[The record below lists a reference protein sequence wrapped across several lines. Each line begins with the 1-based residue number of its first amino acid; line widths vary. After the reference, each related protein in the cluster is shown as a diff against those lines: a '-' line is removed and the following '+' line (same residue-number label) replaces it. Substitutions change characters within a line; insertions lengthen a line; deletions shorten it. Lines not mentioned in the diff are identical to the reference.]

1 MSSRWLVSASDIYHS
16 SSTLFVSSRD
26 FNSDQNI
33 QYEKL
38 TVIHKYPI
46 LLCLLEK
53 VILIIDY
60 CQVFG
65 LYWVMAQ
72 PWPWPYLWIDYSYF
86 TVFFNFDVFSTT
98 INGALRGKT
107 SIASYKWGYMNNYC
121 SYALIFSLIQSILFI
136 SLCLLIYHPYD
147 RYGKMNNKK
156 LEYIVIAFI
165 LLLSYIL
172 YLPANLAVFRL
183 YYCESN
189 PHVLSSDPRVVCH
202 SIEHTTY
209 LIICSLLTLPVVVG
223 LPYQLYQYISSAIIY
238 HSSLDHEKRIQ
249 VWELLHM
256 FNLDEYWLENQLW
269 LTTSFTKYGCYYYLS
284 ITLLK
289 LWLLFIF
296 IFLRFDLRLQSAM
309 CCISTLLF
317 CSYYIIPGM
326 IIKTEY
332 LPYRNYIANIILIC
346 VFISWIANST
356 FGMANSFNV
365 RNAVMVASTESIFLL
380 TINSILWFIILC
392 SCIYT
397 TFISINYCYD
407 WPSMYTLHRIQHNPE
422 LLPKVSYWIDLLRD
436 TIIIRDDFMLTPID
450 VADINILEDA
460 IRALRNCWLSA
471 KACGSIF
478 ELAISEYLEELLYIH
493 TTRIPNAL
501 RKHPYWDNEYSDPS
515 SRKRIQQR
523 YYTHAMMAPK
533 KRRILFKL
541 LAYRF
546 LSSIYIDNQSNQD
559 SCRFDEELAMKQIE
573 LNRIEEEKRER
584 AKVRAE
590 KRRKEIYEMRKQII
604 ADHRK
609 KVEKMRYKQ
618 LFDRF
623 TFGLFVS
630 NDDKESDDHDDD
642 DDYSDYDDGSS
653 NFNTLLGNDGNIIDD
668 IDDDNDNLDFDDD
681 DYDGAGGDHYDDG
694 SGGGTGKANA
704 QATHND
710 DVQDVDNDGKVIQL
724 NDSRGNNYGVVS
736 AAAANESTID
746 SIIIEPKFTQAMI
759 DDATMMIIKL
769 KERTELALNKHHHSK
784 VKLLNK
790 TFDQNQDIYEKTTR
804 AMGELSKITTM
815 ELIKET
821 VDEEEKKDLEELY
834 FLWDEAIQ
842 LYEIEEFPGIII
854 MIMMMIMRMMMMVVV
869 TIS

>member
-1 MSSRWLVSASDIYHS
+1 MSSRWLVSASDIYRS
-16 SSTLFVSSRD
+16 SSTLFVSNRD
-26 FNSDQNI
+26 FNTDQII

-38 TVIHKYPI
+38 TVIHQYPV

-53 VILIIDY
+53 IILIIDY

-72 PWPWPYLWIDYSYF
+72 PWPWPYLWINYSYF

-98 INGALRGKT
+98 LHGALRGKT

-136 SLCLLIYHPYD
+136 SLCILIYHPYD
-147 RYGKMNNKK
+147 RYGKMHNKK
-156 LEYIVIAFI
+156 LESKAISVV
-165 LLLSYIL
+165 LLFSYIL

-189 PHVLSSDPRVVCH
+189 PYVLSSDPTVVCQ
-202 SIEHTTY
+202 SVEHATY

-223 LPYQLYQYISSAIIY
+223 LPYQLYRYISTAIIY
-238 HSSLDHEKRIQ
+238 RSTLDHEKRIQ

-269 LTTSFTKYGCYYYLS
+269 LTTSFTKYGSYYYLS
-284 ITLLK
+284 ITILK
-289 LWLLFIF
+289 LWLLVIF
-296 IFLRFDLRLQSAM
+296 IFLRFDLQVQSAM
-309 CCISTLLF
+309 CCFSTLVF

-326 IIKTEY
+326 VIKTEF
-332 LPYRNYIANIILIC
+332 LPYRNYTANIILIC
-346 VFISWIANST
+346 VFISWIVSST
-356 FGMANSFNV
+356 FGMANSFKV

-380 TINSILWFIILC
+380 TTNSILWITILC
-392 SCIYT
+392 SCLYT
-397 TFISINYCYD
+397 AFISSKYCYD
-407 WPSMYTLHRIQHNPE
+407 WPSMYTLHHIQHNPE

-436 TIIIRDDFMLTPID
+436 SIIIRDDFMLTPVD

-493 TTRIPNAL
+493 ATRIPDAL

-546 LSSIYIDNQSNQD
+546 FSSAYIDKSDQD
-559 SCRFDEELAMKQIE
+559 CRFDVELAMKQIE

-590 KRRKEIYEMRKQII
+590 KRREAIREMRKQII

-609 KVEKMRYKQ
+609 KIERMRYKQ
-618 LFDRF
+618 IFDRL
-623 TFGLFVS
+623 TFGLFKS
-630 NDDKESDDHDDD
+630 DDDKESDDQDDG
-642 DDYSDYDDGSS
+642 SDYDDCSS
-653 NFNTLLGNDGNIIDD
+653 NFNSLLGNDGNIIDD
-668 IDDDNDNLDFDDD
+668 INDDIDKLGFDDDDGDDDDNDGIDVTGN
-681 DYDGAGGDHYDDG
+681 GG
-694 SGGGTGKANA
+694 GKANA
-704 QATHND
+704 HGTND
-710 DVQDVDNDGKVIQL
+710 VVQDVDTDGKPIQL

-736 AAAANESTID
+736 TNEATMD
-746 SIIIEPKFTQAMI
+746 PIIIESKFSQAMI
-759 DDATMMIIKL
+759 DDAIVMIIKL

-804 AMGELSKITTM
+804 AMGELTKITTM

-821 VDEEEKKDLEELY
+821 VDDEEKKDLEELY

-842 LYEIEEFPGIII
+842 LYELEEFPGI
-854 MIMMMIMRMMMMVVV
+854 MMMMMISNDVDEDED
-869 TIS
+869 SHFDDGNHNGY